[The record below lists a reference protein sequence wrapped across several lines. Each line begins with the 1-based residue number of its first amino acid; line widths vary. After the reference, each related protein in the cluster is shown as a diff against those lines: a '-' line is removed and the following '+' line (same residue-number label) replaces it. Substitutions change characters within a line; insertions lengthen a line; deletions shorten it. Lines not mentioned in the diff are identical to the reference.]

1 MELKALAEKF
11 VEIYGGSVD
20 DIRFFESPGRVN
32 IIGEHTDYNGGYVM
46 PAALTL
52 STVVAA
58 RKRGDGVIRLAATT
72 IDARVTADVSRLND
86 YRDLKWGN
94 YQLGVM
100 YELQQKGYTV
110 CGCDLLYDATL
121 PFGAGLS
128 SSASIEVVTAITVTG
143 LTGEKLD
150 PVDAALIGQKAENE
164 YCGCN
169 CGIMDQF
176 ASAMGKRDHAIHLDC
191 NTLKY
196 TLVPLDLGNNS
207 LVITNTNK
215 PHNLVESK
223 YNDRRR
229 ECDEALKLIRT
240 VKPDLENLCL
250 MTPEEF
256 DEVKSVLTNDILLR
270 RVRHA
275 VTENHRTMMAVRALK
290 NGDIALLGSLMK
302 DSHISLRDDYEVTGN
317 ELDALFDAAK
327 DLEGVAGVRMT
338 GGGFGGCT
346 VAVVRND
353 CIEAYKKNVAD
364 AYTARTG
371 YIPSFYVCSA
381 GDGGREITQ

>member
-1 MELKALAEKF
+1 MDIKTLKEKF
-11 VEIYGGSVD
+11 IELYGGNAD

-52 STVVAA
+52 STTIAA
-58 RKRGDGVIRLAATT
+58 RKRDDNIIRLAATT
-72 IDARVTADVSRLND
+72 IDAKVEAYTDKLND

-94 YQLGVM
+94 YQLGVL
-100 YELQQKGYTV
+100 YEMQQKGFTI

-128 SSASIEVVTAITVTG
+128 SSASIEVATAIMAAG
-143 LTGEKLD
+143 LSGEEID
-150 PVDAALIGQKAENE
+150 PVDAALIGQKAENQ

-176 ASAMGKRDHAIHLDC
+176 ASAMGKKNHAIHLDC

-196 TLVPLDLGNNS
+196 TLVPLELGDNS

-223 YNDRRR
+223 YNERRS
-229 ECDEALKLIRT
+229 ECEKALELIRAA
-240 VKPDLENLCL
+240 KPELGGLCL
-250 MTPEEF
+250 LSPEEF
-256 DEVKSVLTNDILLR
+256 DEVKGVLKEENLLKR
-270 RVRHA
+270 ARHA
-275 VTENHRTMMAVRALK
+275 VLENARTMLAVEALRS
-290 NGDIALLGSLMK
+290 GDIATLGDLMK
-302 DSHISLRDDYEVTGN
+302 QSHVSLRDDYEVTGK

-353 CIEAYKKNVAD
+353 CIDNYKEKVAES
-364 AYTARTG
+364 YTAATG
-371 YIPSFYVCSA
+371 YIPSFYICSA
-381 GDGGREITQ
+381 GDGGREIFE